1 MLLRFGPN
9 EINPGSF
16 ELRRSRRRI
25 RLATRPMELLLLLVQ
40 RRGELVTREEIAK
53 SLWAGMDVEDLSAR
67 INTAIAQ
74 IRGALD
80 DDATRPRYLET
91 VIGKGYRFI
100 AVVEEVQVTELV
112 AAGQSREAV
121 ALQPEPALAQ
131 AERQGPEEPHAEL
144 KLITPDEPFATVA
157 VATGTPA
164 ESAPV
169 RDSRRGLMALL
180 VVVGLVV
187 LAVCTMEYFR
197 HPQSRSFAAAPWTG
211 RQVTEND
218 SDVPVSAAALSPDG
232 RSIAYGDP
240 AGVFIEDLA
249 TGQTHQVPSP
259 PLRVVRLAWFS
270 TERGLLLTGYAAT
283 HSLPQI
289 WILSV
294 TDGSAR
300 MFRRAGEDAV
310 PSPNG
315 TSVAFVADG
324 GREIRVADVSG
335 PGERTIAT
343 ASAAGTYSSL
353 FWSANGK
360 RISYQQRALS
370 PNGSVDIESNYEWT
384 YGSREVA
391 TGTQTAFQANLAF
404 DSAQE
409 SSDGRMFYLRSRA
422 GADPV
427 NRGIWVV
434 GTDPVSGRLLDTPRN
449 LCMLPGIT
457 MNGMTVSMNGQQTA
471 ATREARQPHIYVGE
485 LDSPVTALRQVKR
498 LTSNLRSDVPNSW
511 DADSRVVY
519 FESDRAA
526 DGGYHLFREPLD
538 SPVAETLSHGTAQQ
552 FFPAITADA
561 KALVYEQ
568 RLKSVGDM
576 ERSIERANP
585 DGTNPSLV
593 WKEGDLDEWRCP
605 VRASCVLRQT
615 ERHKQFV
622 FYRLDLATGKGEELA
637 RCPWMPSIMGD
648 WDLSP
653 DGSEAA
659 IPSHDTESPSIMI
672 VPLNGKGVTRT
683 LKVNQDLQL
692 WGVHW
697 AADGSGFFA
706 AARNETEHRLEF
718 IDMAGNVHTLRA
730 TQGNTWGVPSPDG
743 KKLAFVD
750 STTNR
755 NVFIW
760 QP

>member
-1 MLLRFGPN
+1 VIDSDLVPTEMLLRFGPN

-121 ALQPEPALAQ
+121 GLQPEPALAQ
-131 AERQGPEEPHAEL
+131 AERQGPEEPHAGL

-169 RDSRRGLMALL
+169 RDSRRGLMAL

-187 LAVCTMEYFR
+187 LGAGALLYFR
-197 HPQSRSFAAAPWTG
+197 HAQSRSFAAAPWKG

-294 TDGSAR
+294 TDGSA
-300 MFRRAGEDAV
+300 
-310 PSPNG
+310 
-315 TSVAFVADG
+315 
-324 GREIRVADVSG
+324 
-335 PGERTIAT
+335 
-343 ASAAGTYSSL
+343 
-353 FWSANGK
+353 
-360 RISYQQRALS
+360 
-370 PNGSVDIESNYEWT
+370 
-384 YGSREVA
+384 
-391 TGTQTAFQANLAF
+391 
-404 DSAQE
+404 
-409 SSDGRMFYLRSRA
+409 LRSRA
-422 GADPV
+422 A
-427 NRGIWVV
+427 
-434 GTDPVSGRLLDTPRN
+434 
-449 LCMLPGIT
+449 
-457 MNGMTVSMNGQQTA
+457 
-471 ATREARQPHIYVGE
+471 EAMPWRW
-485 LDSPVTALRQVKR
+485 S
-498 LTSNLRSDVPNSW
+498 
-511 DADSRVVY
+511 
-519 FESDRAA
+519 
-526 DGGYHLFREPLD
+526 
-538 SPVAETLSHGTAQQ
+538 
-552 FFPAITADA
+552 
-561 KALVYEQ
+561 Q
-568 RLKSVGDM
+568 R
-576 ERSIERANP
+576 P
-585 DGTNPSLV
+585 
-593 WKEGDLDEWRCP
+593 
-605 VRASCVLRQT
+605 
-615 ERHKQFV
+615 
-622 FYRLDLATGKGEELA
+622 
-637 RCPWMPSIMGD
+637 
-648 WDLSP
+648 
-653 DGSEAA
+653 
-659 IPSHDTESPSIMI
+659 
-672 VPLNGKGVTRT
+672 
-683 LKVNQDLQL
+683 
-692 WGVHW
+692 
-697 AADGSGFFA
+697 
-706 AARNETEHRLEF
+706 
-718 IDMAGNVHTLRA
+718 
-730 TQGNTWGVPSPDG
+730 
-743 KKLAFVD
+743 
-750 STTNR
+750 
-755 NVFIW
+755 
-760 QP
+760 